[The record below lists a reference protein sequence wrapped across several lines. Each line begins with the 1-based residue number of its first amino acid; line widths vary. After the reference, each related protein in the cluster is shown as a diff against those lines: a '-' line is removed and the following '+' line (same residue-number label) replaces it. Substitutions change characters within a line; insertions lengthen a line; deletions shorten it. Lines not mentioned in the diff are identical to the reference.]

1 MSIPD
6 SILQRVKQAIGA
18 TSLTHIELIQP
29 LWGGYGQLFRAY
41 VTGKPYSSV
50 IVKYICLPQPES
62 HPKGWNTP
70 LSHQRKLQSY
80 QVEVNWYQNYAN
92 IHGEHSMSPLPHCLH
107 VEQQVNEV
115 LLVLQDLQTIDFTHV
130 RKTATATTVNACLTW
145 LGYFH
150 AQYMYTEPKG
160 LWPIGTYWHLDTRPD
175 ELAAL
180 PHGPLKSAASLIDQ
194 TLNQCPYQTLVHGDA
209 KLANF
214 CFSPNDHAAAV
225 DFQYIGKGCGMKDVV
240 MLLSSVLNYN
250 ESETLINDYLN
261 YYFIALTQGLAKY
274 QPQIS
279 PQDVE
284 QHWRVLYC
292 IAWADF
298 QRFITGWSAGHW
310 KINAYTEKLT
320 QQALKQLAT
329 S

>member
-1 MSIPD
+1 MSISD
-6 SILQRVKQAIGA
+6 NVLQRVTQAIGA

-41 VTGKPYSSV
+41 ITGKPYSSV
-50 IVKYICLPQPES
+50 IVKHISLPQPES

-80 QVEVNWYQNYAN
+80 QVEVNWYQHYVND
-92 IHGEHSMSPLPHCLH
+92 HGEPSMSPVPRCLH
-107 VEQQVNEV
+107 VEQQANEI
-115 LLVLQDLQTIDFTHV
+115 LLVLQDLQTIDFIQV
-130 RKTATATTVNACLTW
+130 RKTATAATVYACLTW

-150 AQYMYTEPKG
+150 AQYMHTEPKG
-160 LWPIGTYWHLDTRPD
+160 LWPIGTYWHLGTRPD
-175 ELAAL
+175 ELATL
-180 PHGPLKSAASLIDQ
+180 PYGPLKSAAHLIDK
-194 TLNQCPYQTLVHGDA
+194 TLNQCTFQTLVHGDA

-225 DFQYIGKGCGMKDVV
+225 DFQYIGRGCGMKDVV

-250 ESETLINDYLN
+250 EPENLINDYLDH
-261 YYFIALTQGLAKY
+261 YFMALSQGLTEY
-274 QPQIS
+274 HPYIS

-284 QHWRVLYC
+284 QQWRALYC

-298 QRFITGWSAGHW
+298 QRFIKGWSAEHW

-320 QQALKQLAT
+320 QQALKQLT
-329 S
+329 TN

>member
-1 MSIPD
+1 MSIPN
-6 SILQRVKQAIGA
+6 SILQRVSQAIGA
-18 TSLTHIELIQP
+18 TTLTHIELIQP

-80 QVEVNWYQNYAN
+80 QVEVNWYQHYAN
-92 IHGEHSMSPLPHCLH
+92 NHSEHSMSPLPQCLH
-107 VEQQVNEV
+107 VEQQANEI
-115 LLVLQDLQTIDFTHV
+115 LLVLQDLQTIGFTQV
-130 RKTATATTVNACLTW
+130 RKTATAATVYACLAW
-145 LGYFH
+145 LGHFH
-150 AQYMYTEPKG
+150 AKYMHTAPKG

-175 ELAAL
+175 EFTAL

-194 TLNQCPYQTLVHGDA
+194 TLNQCHYQTLVHGDA

-225 DFQYIGKGCGMKDVV
+225 DFQYVGKGCGMKDVV

-261 YYFIALTQGLAKY
+261 HYFNVLTQGLKKY

-279 PQDVE
+279 PLDVE
-284 QHWRVLYC
+284 QHWRTLYC

-298 QRFITGWSAGHW
+298 QRFIIGWSAEHW

-329 S
+329 R